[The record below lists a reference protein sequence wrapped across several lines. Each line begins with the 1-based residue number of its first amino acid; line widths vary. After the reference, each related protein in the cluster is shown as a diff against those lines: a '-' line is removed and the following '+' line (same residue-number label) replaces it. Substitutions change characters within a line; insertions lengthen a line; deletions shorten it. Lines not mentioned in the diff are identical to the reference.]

1 MFLSI
6 PLLGS
11 AALCAMVWR
20 KVMTAKSR
28 FSAFLRGYCSVLD
41 LHPTAARKA
50 YRDSIV
56 DAQANGLYDIW
67 SQVGDQLREAQGEFS
82 RKETT
87 QQGEQEVRV
96 NSRSEARH
104 R

>member
-1 MFLSI
+1 
-6 PLLGS
+6 
-11 AALCAMVWR
+11 
-20 KVMTAKSR
+20 MTAKNR

-41 LHPTAARKA
+41 LHPTASRKA

-56 DAQANGLYDIW
+56 NAQANGLYDIW

-87 QQGEQEVRV
+87 QQGDQEGRA
-96 NSRSEARH
+96 NSGADAR
-104 R
+104 RQR